1 MLIHPTREFC
11 VGFFFIYNRST
22 GLLMKRVA
30 ISTLG
35 CKVNTFESELIMQR
49 LCEHDYERVSPGD
62 AADIYIIN
70 SCTVTAEADRQSRQL
85 ARKLKRQNE
94 NATVIMTGCY
104 AQNNSEMVAGIDEI
118 DWVVGNAAKLD
129 LPRLIMQKEQQQSS
143 LLLMPAFDEML
154 AVPEDLLA
162 GYESQSRAF
171 IQIQQ
176 GCDQACTFCIIH
188 VARGPSLSF
197 PLQNVIAQYQ
207 KMVEQGYKEVV
218 ICGVDLGSY
227 GDDLEGEHSLFN
239 LLAEMLA
246 LKLDC
251 RIRISSIDPY
261 HLTDELIELIADNEQ
276 ICPHIHLSMQSAN
289 TLILKRMKRRA
300 NREMI
305 FDRVGKLREKIPA
318 LALSADVLVG
328 FPTET
333 AEQFAETLEA
343 IEQLQIA
350 YPHVFPYSNR
360 EGTPAARI
368 PDQTEVA
375 EKKRRARLVREL
387 GQRVWQQ
394 QAQLRVGTQQRCLL
408 ESSNAAGE
416 SIARCDDYF
425 PVRLAESAHSLQK
438 GQWCQIQISGI
449 EGQSLLGEIV
459 DYA

>member
-1 MLIHPTREFC
+1 
-11 VGFFFIYNRST
+11 
-22 GLLMKRVA
+22 MKRVA

-49 LCEHDYERVSPGD
+49 LCEHDYARVAPSE

-85 ARKLKRQNE
+85 ARKLKRQNAD
-94 NATVIMTGCY
+94 ATVIMTGCY
-104 AQNNSEMVAGIDEI
+104 AQNNAEMVAGIDEI

-129 LPRLIMQKEQQQSS
+129 LPKLIVEREQQQDDSS
-143 LLLMPAFDEML
+143 MLCTPGFDEML
-154 AVPEDLLA
+154 AIPEDLLA

-197 PLQNVIAQYQ
+197 PLQKVIEQYQ
-207 KMVEQGYKEVV
+207 QMVARGYKEVV
-218 ICGVDLGSY
+218 ICGVDLGAY
-227 GDDLEGEHSLFN
+227 GDDQDSGVTLAG
-239 LLAEMLA
+239 LLRKMLA

-261 HLTDELIELIADNEQ
+261 HLSDELIDLIAASKQ
-276 ICPHIHLSMQSAN
+276 VCPQIHLSMQSAN

-300 NREMI
+300 DRALI
-305 FDRVGKLREKIPA
+305 FERVARLRKKIPD
-318 LALSADVLVG
+318 LVLSADILVG

-333 AEQFAETLEA
+333 TEQFADTLGA
-343 IEQLQIA
+343 IEALQIA

-360 EGTPAARI
+360 AGTPAARI
-368 PDQTEVA
+368 PMQINGP

-387 GQRVWQQ
+387 GNSVWQQ
-394 QAQLRVGTQQRCLL
+394 QAQQRIGRVQRCLL
-408 ESSNAAGE
+408 ESATDQNM
-416 SIARCDDYF
+416 IARCDDYF
-425 PVRLAESAHSLQK
+425 PVKLSDPAATLQK
-438 GQWCQIQISGI
+438 GSWCDIQISGI

-459 DYA
+459 RTA